1 LALHMYFFYFF
12 IFFPEPTHIFMSMC
26 FFGFGGRVKCFD
38 WI

>member
-1 LALHMYFFYFF
+1 MLESRGIF
-12 IFFPEPTHIFMSMC
+12 IYWRLVRNDEMSMC